1 MQFKIQNQWCISEI
15 FTQPF
20 SLHKVL
26 LVIFDSKITLDFAEI
41 VEKKKNKKKIS

>member
-1 MQFKIQNQWCISEI
+1 MQFKIQNQQCISEI